1 MHQVNRKSSFSHNE
15 DFYELMNK
23 KIHGTQISYS
33 FGTLVI
39 NKKVCRNLLNSSTLP
54 AAARW
59 NAITYVRN
67 YIPINLMNK
76 LYIFCFIGKVT
87 WNSHTKINQFWPS
100 MTKADVT
107 PSPNELTP
115 CQNQP
120 CCACRYF
127 FFFFNP
133 LAVRWGFIGS
143 LCLLSDATLTFPCSL
158 WKY

>member
-1 MHQVNRKSSFSHNE
+1 MSH
-15 DFYELMNK
+15 L
-23 KIHGTQISYS
+23 

-39 NKKVCRNLLNSSTLP
+39 NKKVCRNLLNSSRLP
-54 AAARW
+54 VARW

-87 WNSHTKINQFWPS
+87 SNSHTKINQFWPR

-120 CCACRYF
+120 SLPILVF
-127 FFFFNP
+127 FFP
-133 LAVRWGFIGS
+133 LLA
-143 LCLLSDATLTFPCSL
+143 AQ
-158 WKY
+158 